1 MTIFCEEYDTWLDK
15 LNEASINEREG
26 ELTTPSLATSTP
38 HMNGSTQDKGNTMIT
53 YLFYTVG
60 ANDEYSLQSV
70 RTDTYT
76 ASISKHFV
84 CGDCVEAILAYE
96 IDGCIH
102 AETFGA
108 NDRVRP
114 GAWKL
119 CHAVDLAERYIKE
132 LEKVSA

>member
-26 ELTTPSLATSTP
+26 SLTVPELAPSTP
-38 HMNGSTQDKGNTMIT
+38 HENGSTQDKGNIMT

-70 RTDTYT
+70 RTNTYA

-84 CGDCVEAILAYE
+84 GGACVEAILAYE

-108 NDRVRP
+108 NDHVHP
-114 GAWKL
+114 SAWKL
-119 CHAVDLAERYIKE
+119 CHAVDLAERYIKQ
-132 LEKVSA
+132 LGKARV